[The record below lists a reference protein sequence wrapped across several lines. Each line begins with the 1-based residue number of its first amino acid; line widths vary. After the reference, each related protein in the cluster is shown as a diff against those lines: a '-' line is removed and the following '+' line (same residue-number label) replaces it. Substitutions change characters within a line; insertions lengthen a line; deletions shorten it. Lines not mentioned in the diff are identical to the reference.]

1 MNTTRIKVCGIT
13 EYRDAALAA
22 GLGAHALGFI
32 FAPSPRRISREKARE
47 IIRSLPP
54 FIKSVGVFVDEDPT
68 LIRESITFCGLD
80 MVQLHGR
87 ETPETCGEFMP
98 RTIKAFRIKGSSSLE
113 IIKPY
118 QEKCRAILLDTYSED
133 SMGGTGKTFDWDLA
147 LEAKDMGVPVI
158 LAGGLD
164 TFNIE
169 EAISRVH
176 PFAIDINSGIEESPG
191 KKNHELM
198 RELFDKILKANC
210 LKS

>member
-1 MNTTRIKVCGIT
+1 
-13 EYRDAALAA
+13 
-22 GLGAHALGFI
+22 
-32 FAPSPRRISREKARE
+32 
-47 IIRSLPP
+47 
-54 FIKSVGVFVDEDPT
+54 
-68 LIRESITFCGLD
+68 
-80 MVQLHGR
+80 
-87 ETPETCGEFMP
+87 
-98 RTIKAFRIKGSSSLE
+98 
-113 IIKPY
+113 
-118 QEKCRAILLDTYSED
+118 
-133 SMGGTGKTFDWDLA
+133 MGGTGKTFDWDLA